1 MQYLELLGTTLDSGL
16 NFSDQI
22 ATNSKDTSRMI
33 RVLMRPQKL
42 TPTKVKLH
50 AYRTAVLP
58 LQYNSTE

>member
-1 MQYLELLGTTLDSGL
+1 MQNLELLGTTLDSRL

-42 TPTKVKLH
+42 TPTKVN
-50 AYRTAVLP
+50 RTG
-58 LQYNSTE
+58 LQDSSSSLTVQ